1 MDFHRKTFN
10 YELSNPSKM
19 TKING
24 AAQFSST
31 IKKIFNRIGIAE
43 TNLYY
48 KIQFYAKSVVFYND
62 FGRLQN
68 LKQLFSVSK
77 IF

>member
-10 YELSNPSKM
+10 YELSNPSKI

-43 TNLYY
+43 TRFVTYIIKYNFTLNLLYFIMTLGDC
-48 KIQFYAKSVVFYND
+48 KI
-62 FGRLQN
+62 
-68 LKQLFSVSK
+68 
-77 IF
+77 